1 MFIHGVTSRACGR
14 TKRTIKCAI
23 LLLHK
28 ALYMIRLPSR
38 SLDEAEKLQSGD
50 RLSKPSSESPLRI
63 SYYMMK
69 CEITRANY
77 SNSGGI

>member
-1 MFIHGVTSRACGR
+1 MHVYARCKIASRAD
-14 TKRTIKCAI
+14 KPSKQSNAI
-23 LLLHK
+23 LLLRE

-38 SLDEAEKLQSGD
+38 SLDEAEKLQGGD

-77 SNSGGI
+77 SN

>member
-1 MFIHGVTSRACGR
+1 MFIHGAYITSRGR
-14 TKRTIKCAI
+14 AKQTIKCAI
-23 LLLHK
+23 LLLRK

-38 SLDEAEKLQSGD
+38 SLDEAEELQNGD

-63 SYYMMK
+63 SCYMMK

-77 SNSGGI
+77 SN